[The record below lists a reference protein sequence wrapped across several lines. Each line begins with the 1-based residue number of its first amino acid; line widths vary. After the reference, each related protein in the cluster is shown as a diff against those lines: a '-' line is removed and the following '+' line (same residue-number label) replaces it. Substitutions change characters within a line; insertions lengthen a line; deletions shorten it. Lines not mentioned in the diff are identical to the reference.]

1 MVNRKSSLIQ
11 DVMEGARLQATMVG
25 YNDPSLGIRAVHNH
39 MTTALAGHYKT
50 DPLEARRNW
59 PPEMAVG
66 SFATLPA

>member
-1 MVNRKSSLIQ
+1 
-11 DVMEGARLQATMVG
+11 MVG